1 VSRELALKAKL
12 TGLLLAAALLLPL
25 SSWGETPELTIAIK
39 NHRFDPTEIRAP
51 AGKKFKLVIDNRD
64 PTPEEFESHDLQRE
78 KVVAGNSKATLWVGP
93 LKPGTYSF
101 VGEYHEATA
110 KGTLIVK

>member
-1 VSRELALKAKL
+1 MKPKL
-12 TGLLLAAALLLPL
+12 TGLLLAGALLLPL
-25 SSWGETPELTIAIK
+25 CSWGETPELTIVIK